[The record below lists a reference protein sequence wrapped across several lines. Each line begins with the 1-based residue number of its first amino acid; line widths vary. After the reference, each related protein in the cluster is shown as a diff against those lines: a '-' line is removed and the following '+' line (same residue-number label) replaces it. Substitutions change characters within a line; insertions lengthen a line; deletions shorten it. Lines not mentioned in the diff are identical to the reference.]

1 MQSYRSSFASYRNVN
16 GKEDHV
22 EGLNDNG
29 HIVVQGRVNEVPFR
43 YTNRRRLPMRPR
55 LPMRRRN
62 SRLERKGSFR
72 RQTGDYTRRYGG
84 RRRRGSMRKRRR

>member
-43 YTNRRRLPMRPR
+43 YTNRRRLPMR
-55 LPMRRRN
+55 RRN
-62 SRLERKGSFR
+62 SRLKRKGSFR

-84 RRRRGSMRKRRR
+84 RRRRGSICPERKRRR